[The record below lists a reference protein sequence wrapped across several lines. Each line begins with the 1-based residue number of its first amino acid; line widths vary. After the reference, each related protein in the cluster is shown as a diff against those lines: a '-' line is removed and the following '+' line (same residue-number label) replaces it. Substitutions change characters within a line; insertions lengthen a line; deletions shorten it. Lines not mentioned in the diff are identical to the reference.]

1 VCDGTSLA
9 ELYTD
14 SLDGEIATEAFRLGE
29 LVKRTQGAGRQVP
42 VSIERATGD
51 LWRWAGG
58 TSHPEAVSSWAWP
71 PTTYRFRSPPATA
84 PPWARS
90 DDARAV
96 LAMSR
101 DDQHPP
107 DLR

>member
-1 VCDGTSLA
+1 MCDGTSLA

-58 TSHPEAVSSWAWP
+58 NLTPRGRQPVGPAAYDIPLPLAAGRRRRRGPGAMTPELFLP
-71 PTTYRFRSPPATA
+71 
-84 PPWARS
+84 
-90 DDARAV
+90 
-96 LAMSR
+96 
-101 DDQHPP
+101 
-107 DLR
+107 

>member
-1 VCDGTSLA
+1 MATAPSVCDGTSLA

-58 TSHPEAVSSWAWP
+58 NLTPRGRQLVGPAAYDIPLPLAAGDGAAVGQE
-71 PTTYRFRSPPATA
+71 R
-84 PPWARS
+84 
-90 DDARAV
+90 
-96 LAMSR
+96 
-101 DDQHPP
+101 
-107 DLR
+107 